1 MLKQPER
8 ESRNVNDLFY
18 EMEGRQIQK
27 MNKVLA
33 DVELTKAEEKTLIW
47 LAGWEESTVDHLLSV
62 NTKNEQGTGRRGAD
76 KSRGKNPDMACR
88 MGRKYRRSSAVSYRK
103 NSPDTG
109 R

>member
-8 ESRNVNDLFY
+8 GRRNVNDLFY

-33 DVELTKAEEKTLIW
+33 GVELTKAEERTLIW

-62 NTKNEQGTGRRGAD
+62 IEKTARIRANQKGGYAHKWNRKSEQ
-76 KSRGKNPDMACR
+76 
-88 MGRKYRRSSAVSYRK
+88 
-103 NSPDTG
+103 
-109 R
+109 